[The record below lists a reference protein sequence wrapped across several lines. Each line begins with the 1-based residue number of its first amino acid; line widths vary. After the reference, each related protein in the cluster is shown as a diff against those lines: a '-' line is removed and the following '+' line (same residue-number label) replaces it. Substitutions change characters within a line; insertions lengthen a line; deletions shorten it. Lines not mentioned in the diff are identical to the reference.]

1 MAYGRDG
8 RGAAG
13 RVVVA
18 GASGLIGV
26 ALTAAL
32 DAAGWEVVRLVRRP
46 TVDPGEVT
54 WAPGSEALDPAV
66 LEGAAAVIGLN
77 GASIGRLPWTH
88 SYRRELVRSRLE
100 PTRTLAT
107 ALRELGE
114 EAPAFLSAS
123 AVGYYGSAPGRVIT
137 ESAPAGTTFLSDL
150 CRAWEAA
157 ALGAG
162 PRVRTVLLRSG
173 SVIDRRGV
181 LGPLARLASA
191 GLAGPIAGGRQA
203 WPWIALSDEVRAVI
217 HLMSSNV
224 EGPVNLVGPTPATAG
239 QTVRAVALA
248 LGRPYWLPAPAWA
261 LRAAL
266 GPAAAESL
274 LLADAH
280 VRPAV
285 LERSGF
291 SFGVETVA
299 EAVANAL
306 A

>member
-1 MAYGRDG
+1 M
-8 RGAAG
+8 
-13 RVVVA
+13 A
-18 GASGLIGV
+18 GASGLIGG
-26 ALTAAL
+26 ALTTAL
-32 DAAGWEVVRLVRRP
+32 DAAGWEVARLVRRP
-46 TVDPGEVT
+46 AVDPGEVT
-54 WAPGSEALDPAV
+54 WVPGRGALDPAV

-77 GASIGRLPWTH
+77 GASIGRLAWTH
-88 SYRRELVRSRLE
+88 GYRNELLRSRLE
-100 PTRTLAT
+100 PTRTLAA
-107 ALRELGE
+107 ALKELGE

-123 AVGYYGSAPGRVIT
+123 AVGYYGSAPGRVLT
-137 ESAPAGTTFLSDL
+137 EASPAGVTFLADL
-150 CRAWEAA
+150 CRAWEEV

-162 PRVRTVLLRSG
+162 PQVRTVLLRSG

-191 GLAGPIAGGRQA
+191 GLAGPMAGGRQA
-203 WPWIALSDEVRAVI
+203 WPWIALSDEVRAAI
-217 HLMSSNV
+217 HLMGSDV

-274 LLADAH
+274 LLADAD
-280 VRPAV
+280 VRPDV

-291 SFGVETVA
+291 SFEVETVA
-299 EAVANAL
+299 EAVATAL

>member
-1 MAYGRDG
+1 M
-8 RGAAG
+8 
-13 RVVVA
+13 A
-18 GASGLIGV
+18 GASGLIGG
-26 ALTAAL
+26 ALTTAL
-32 DAAGWEVVRLVRRP
+32 DAAGWEVARLVRRP
-46 TVDPGEVT
+46 AVDPGEVT
-54 WAPGSEALDPAV
+54 WVPGRGALDPAV

-77 GASIGRLPWTH
+77 GASIGRLAWTH
-88 SYRRELVRSRLE
+88 GYRNELLRSRLE
-100 PTRTLAT
+100 PTRTLAA
-107 ALRELGE
+107 ALKELGE

-123 AVGYYGSAPGRVIT
+123 AVGYYGSAPGRVLT
-137 ESAPAGTTFLSDL
+137 EASPAGVTFLADL
-150 CRAWEAA
+150 CRAWEEA

-162 PRVRTVLLRSG
+162 PQVRTVLLRSG

-191 GLAGPIAGGRQA
+191 GLAGPMAGGRQA
-203 WPWIALSDEVRAVI
+203 WPWIALSDEVRAAI
-217 HLMSSNV
+217 HLMGSDV

-274 LLADAH
+274 LLADAD
-280 VRPAV
+280 VRPDV

-291 SFGVETVA
+291 SFEVETVA
-299 EAVANAL
+299 EAVATAL